1 MLLPYFHWRSVWVQC
16 PETELISMNSVSP
29 SVCSSARV
37 ISPLLCFPS
46 FYGFQ
51 IFLLFSFFSSQLID
65 SVKIMECVCVCVR
78 TTHPLCVQSKYTN
91 CHQQIYLVFSNESQR
106 AALYVIIS
114 KQQITNDL
122 I

>member
-1 MLLPYFHWRSVWVQC
+1 
-16 PETELISMNSVSP
+16 
-29 SVCSSARV
+29 
-37 ISPLLCFPS
+37 
-46 FYGFQ
+46 
-51 IFLLFSFFSSQLID
+51 
-65 SVKIMECVCVCVR
+65 MECVCVCVR

-122 I
+122 IWTFCFHDILCLLIHGISDQHEQCFPRFPENKFKNILIAQNVSYWEWDDKIDSLC